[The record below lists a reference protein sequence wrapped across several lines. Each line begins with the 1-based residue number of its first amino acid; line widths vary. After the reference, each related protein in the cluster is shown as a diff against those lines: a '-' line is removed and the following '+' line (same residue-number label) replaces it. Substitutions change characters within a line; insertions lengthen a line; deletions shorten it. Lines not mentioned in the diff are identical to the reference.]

1 MAIPQTEHKESL
13 QTLAFAMRQEKGS
26 DITYDEIRSLMMS
39 LTVLIEPSVRRSCRI
54 DYTKMNRDFARW
66 VQDANTRSE
75 IKLLDDWINSSMWIA
90 NAMIPQ
96 RIGSSGYVYF
106 QSGEL
111 PEFRRTFIE
120 ICKRIRDSAV
130 SPKVRMAYKIMA
142 TGTGDKWN
150 PADVLAVRT
159 GKASTIDSDFAS
171 YARFRPTDRQIQEF
185 DQKNRELNSTMK
197 KPGEKR
203 SMNLI
208 RDMNI
213 LYYYNKFINDN
224 YDSKDC
230 IPISLKKVEAEVR
243 RGRDA
248 EPIPAAPPV
257 RVVPHD
263 FAETKGIEE
272 ALDLEIEIGEVEY
285 KVATG
290 KCIVHFILAGETG
303 HSMEIRSTQTEIKD
317 VQMQLQ
323 RGRVANH
330 GKATLP
336 VFSLITHLS
345 KGGAAIRA
353 QRAKKKELFPT
364 TRFPRV
370 LMRQRITHSF
380 SSSTIFDNYHKNA
393 QGAFSR
399 DTLLSHSI
407 EWIQYIEWL
416 SRFSRTRNTIDEI
429 TTQFNRKFGTNNY
442 KAAAKYLK
450 DKVQSYEVGMVLDQ
464 SRTEISEFVKTN
476 IMKSVYT
483 QAASKGF
490 RIFGDD
496 EIVDYMT
503 SSSYLKVG
511 G

>member
-1 MAIPQTEHKESL
+1 MAIPQTDHKESL

-26 DITYDEIRSLMMS
+26 DISYDEIRSLMMS
-39 LTVLIEPSVRRSCRI
+39 LTRTIDPSVRRNCRI
-54 DYTKMNRDFARW
+54 DYTKMNTDFALW
-66 VQDANTRSE
+66 VQEATTRSKT
-75 IKLLDDWINSSMWIA
+75 KLLDDWINSSMWIA

-106 QSGEL
+106 QSGQL
-111 PEFRRTFIE
+111 PEFRRTFIA
-120 ICKRIRDSAV
+120 ICERIRDNAV
-130 SPKVRMAYKIMA
+130 SPKVRMAYKVMA

-159 GKASTIDSDFAS
+159 SKAATMDSDLAS
-171 YARFRPTDRQIQEF
+171 YARFRPSDPQIKEF
-185 DQKNRELNSTMK
+185 ERKNRELNSKMK

-257 RVVPHD
+257 RVIPFD
-263 FAETKGIEE
+263 FAETKGIEQ
-272 ALDLEIEIGEVEY
+272 ALDLDIEIGDVEY
-285 KVATG
+285 KVDTG
-290 KCIVHFILAGETG
+290 KCIVNFTLAGESG
-303 HSMEIRSTQTEIKD
+303 HYMDIRSTSSDIRD

-323 RGRVANH
+323 KGTVANH

-336 VFSLITHLS
+336 IFSLITHLS

-364 TRFPRV
+364 TRFPRAITN
-370 LMRQRITHSF
+370 RGTTHSF
-380 SSSTIFDNYHKNA
+380 SSWGIFDGYQKN
-393 QGAFSR
+393 QRGVFSR
-399 DTLLSHSI
+399 DTLLSHSV
-407 EWIQYIEWL
+407 EWIKYIAWL
-416 SRFSRTRNTIDEI
+416 SDNRVDSI
-429 TTQFNRKFGTNNY
+429 TSEFRSKFGTNNY

-450 DKVQSYEVGMVLDQ
+450 NKVQSYEVGMILDQ
-464 SRTEISEFVKTN
+464 SRNEIGEIVKTN

-490 RIFGDD
+490 RIFGED